1 MMDAGHTRQSSVTY
15 GRKADMNGND
25 CDSLVEE
32 FLAPLVSFCQIP
44 ADDPDAAA
52 VFHWAIYD
60 FPTFAIDH
68 SPRFIQPDRPPR
80 ESTLAKLL
88 VRTSQALQA
97 DGQPLR
103 MVILLHCLR
112 DAFDARSSDMKAK
125 CVMRVLD
132 DVMGIVHWELPVP
145 WYPGPQEG

>member
-1 MMDAGHTRQSSVTY
+1 MMDAGDTQQSSLTD
-15 GRKADMNGND
+15 GHKADMNGNN
-25 CDSLVEE
+25 CDPLFEE
-32 FLAPLVSFCQIP
+32 FLALLVSFCQIP
-44 ADDPDAAA
+44 ADHPDAAA
-52 VFHWAIYD
+52 VFHWAICD

-68 SPRFIQPDRPPR
+68 SPRFVQPDRPPR

-88 VRTSQALQA
+88 VRTSKALQA

-132 DVMGIVHWELPVP
+132 DVMGIIQWELPLP
-145 WYPGPQEG
+145 RYPGRQDG